1 MKRKKKEK
9 KTKNINS
16 TILTA
21 LKIQIIVRPAHA
33 PTWNNTS
40 TSKGRNNHAR
50 TYWYFTYIWE
60 RDTSETVAPWTGI
73 RSIRVGVG
81 YAYGQEDAPET
92 SSRPHAQRVQCP
104 GVQLIA
110 EFCTFPTPTR
120 AHCDAIDRAHDR
132 RLSCNHSLQPINQY
146 TNIVSIR
153 KSCNA
158 MMLRW

>member
-1 MKRKKKEK
+1 MKKKM
-9 KTKNINS
+9 KNINP

-21 LKIQIIVRPAHA
+21 LKIQIIVRPQSCACA
-33 PTWNNTS
+33 YQITRP
-40 TSKGRNNHAR
+40 SKGRNNHAR

-60 RDTSETVAPWTGI
+60 RDTSETVAPWAGI

-110 EFCTFPTPTR
+110 EFCTFPTR
-120 AHCDAIDRAHDR
+120 AHCDAIDSTCRTA
-132 RLSCNHSLQPINQY
+132 RLSIWNHVYNRLIYS
-146 TNIVSIR
+146 
-153 KSCNA
+153 KSCQ
-158 MMLRW
+158 